1 MIPTQPRGGRGE
13 DRMLP
18 LQDERGCS
26 IEAGKRGAGARAR
39 LACAIEAG
47 KRLGRPQPMTAC

>member
-18 LQDERGCS
+18 LQDECGWS
-26 IEAGKRGAGARAR
+26 IEAGKRGAGLRAR
-39 LACAIEAG
+39 FACAIEAG
-47 KRLGRPQPMTAC
+47 KRLGRP